1 MNDFEKEVL
10 EGLGKKN
17 KSLSSKYF
25 YDSEGSRIFQEI
37 MDMPEYYLPKA
48 EMEIIQNQSGYI
60 AEKIWKKELDV
71 IELGAGDGRKTVHF
85 LEVLSSKVPQLAYF
99 PLDIDEGILRENE
112 NLVNK
117 QVPSIKVKPLM
128 GDYFQTLPQIRERNI
143 PRVIL
148 FAGSNIGNFPD
159 SKASEFLEMIKKE
172 MKAGDYFLLGA
183 DLKKH
188 PKMILDAYSDAKG
201 ITARFNLN
209 LLKRIN
215 RELSADFD
223 LSAFEHYATYHPM
236 TGAAESFLVSL
247 KKQTVTIGTKKIEFG
262 LHEVIKTEIS
272 QKYDQERLMDLAEG
286 SGLKWDSAYSD
297 SQSLFSWVLFK
308 R

>member
-1 MNDFEKEVL
+1 MNDFENDVL
-10 EGLGKKN
+10 EGLGRKI
-17 KSLSSKYF
+17 KSLPSKYF

-37 MDMPEYYLPKA
+37 MDMPEYYLPRA
-48 EMEIIQNQSGYI
+48 EMEIIHNQSEQI
-60 AEKIWKKELDV
+60 SQKLRQQELDV
-71 IELGAGDGRKTVHF
+71 IELGAGDGRKMVHF
-85 LEVLSSKVPQLAYF
+85 LRVLSRHVRSLTYF
-99 PLDIDEGILRENE
+99 PLDISESILRENE
-112 NLVNK
+112 KLIK
-117 QVPSIKVKPLM
+117 GQVPDIQISPLV
-128 GDYFQTLPQIRERNI
+128 GDYFQTLQQIREREI

-159 SKASEFLEMIKKE
+159 SRALVFLEMVKRE
-172 MKAGDYFLLGA
+172 MKSGDCFLLGV

-188 PKMILDAYSDAKG
+188 PKMIWDAYSDPHG

-215 RELSADFD
+215 RELDADFEV
-223 LSAFEHYATYHPM
+223 SAFDHFATYHPL

-247 KKQTVTIGTKKIEFG
+247 KKQKVNIRGKEFEFQPN
-262 LHEVIKTEIS
+262 EVIQTEIS
-272 QKYDQERLMDLAEG
+272 QKYDEEKLMELAQS
-286 SGLKWDSAYSD
+286 SGLTWDSSYSD